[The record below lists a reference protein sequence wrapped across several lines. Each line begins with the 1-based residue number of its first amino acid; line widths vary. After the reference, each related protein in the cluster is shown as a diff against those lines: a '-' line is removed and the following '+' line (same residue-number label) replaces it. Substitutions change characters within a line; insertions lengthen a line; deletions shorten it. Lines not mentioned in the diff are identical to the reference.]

1 MNQLTKEKENK
12 LKETFF
18 LIDQDKDNFID
29 TNEVGTTLRA
39 LGIYLTEEE
48 ISIINKEA
56 DPNEIGKIN
65 YEDFKKIYI
74 EKLKTNKTEK
84 ELIKAFEFFD
94 KNKTG
99 FVNLN
104 ELKHG
109 LIVLGD
115 CLNEDEINFLINE
128 IADDDGN
135 INYYELAKNLL
146 FFIFFLNYL
155 LDF

>member
-1 MNQLTKEKENK
+1 MNQLTKEKETK

-29 TNEVGTTLRA
+29 TNEVGITLRS

-48 ISIINKEA
+48 ILLINKEA
-56 DPNEIGKIN
+56 DPNEIGKIS

-74 EKLKTNKTEK
+74 QKLKTNKTEK
-84 ELIKAFEFFD
+84 DLIKAFEFFD

-99 FVNLN
+99 IVNLN
-104 ELKHG
+104 DLKHG

-135 INYYELAKNLL
+135 INYYELAKKIYDN
-146 FFIFFLNYL
+146 
-155 LDF
+155 

>member
-1 MNQLTKEKENK
+1 MNLLTKDKETK

-56 DPNEIGKIN
+56 DPNEIGKIS

-74 EKLKTNKTEK
+74 QKLKTNKTEK
-84 ELIKAFEFFD
+84 DLIKAFEFFD

-99 FVNLN
+99 IVNLN
-104 ELKHG
+104 DLKHG

-115 CLNEDEINFLINE
+115 CLSEDEIDFLIKE
-128 IADDDGN
+128 LADDDGN
-135 INYYELAKNLL
+135 INYYELAKN
-146 FFIFFLNYL
+146 IYEN
-155 LDF
+155 

>member
-1 MNQLTKEKENK
+1 MNQLTKEKETK

-56 DPNEIGKIN
+56 DPNEIGKIS

-84 ELIKAFEFFD
+84 DLIKAFEFFD

-99 FVNLN
+99 IVNLN
-104 ELKHG
+104 DLKHG

-115 CLNEDEINFLINE
+115 CLSEDEIDFLIKE
-128 IADDDGN
+128 LADDDGN
-135 INYYELAKNLL
+135 INYYELAKN
-146 FFIFFLNYL
+146 IYEN
-155 LDF
+155 

>member
-1 MNQLTKEKENK
+1 MNQLTKEKETK

-29 TNEVGTTLRA
+29 TNEVGITLRS

-48 ISIINKEA
+48 ILLINKEA
-56 DPNEIGKIN
+56 DPNEIGKIS

-74 EKLKTNKTEK
+74 QKLKTNKTEK
-84 ELIKAFEFFD
+84 DLIKAFEFFD

-99 FVNLN
+99 IVNLN
-104 ELKHG
+104 DLKHG

-115 CLNEDEINFLINE
+115 CLSEDEIDFLIKE
-128 IADDDGN
+128 LADDDGN
-135 INYYELAKNLL
+135 INYYELAKN
-146 FFIFFLNYL
+146 IYEN
-155 LDF
+155 

>member
-1 MNQLTKEKENK
+1 MNQLTKEKETK

-29 TNEVGTTLRA
+29 TNEVGITLRS

-48 ISIINKEA
+48 ILLINKEA

-84 ELIKAFEFFD
+84 DLIKAFEFFD

-99 FVNLN
+99 IVNLN
-104 ELKHG
+104 DLKHG

-135 INYYELAKNLL
+135 INYYELAKKIYDN
-146 FFIFFLNYL
+146 
-155 LDF
+155 

>member
-1 MNQLTKEKENK
+1 MNQLTKEKETK

-56 DPNEIGKIN
+56 DPNEIGKIS

-84 ELIKAFEFFD
+84 DLIKAFEFFD

-99 FVNLN
+99 IVNLN
-104 ELKHG
+104 DLKHG

-115 CLNEDEINFLINE
+115 CLSEDEIDFLIKE
-128 IADDDGN
+128 LADDDGN
-135 INYYELAKNLL
+135 INYYELAKN
-146 FFIFFLNYL
+146 IYDN
-155 LDF
+155 

>member
-1 MNQLTKEKENK
+1 MNLLTKEKETK

-29 TNEVGTTLRA
+29 TNEVGITLRS

-48 ISIINKEA
+48 ILLINKEA
-56 DPNEIGKIN
+56 DPNEIGKIS

-74 EKLKTNKTEK
+74 QKLKTNKTEK
-84 ELIKAFEFFD
+84 DLIKAFEFFD

-115 CLNEDEINFLINE
+115 CLSEDEIDFLIKE
-128 IADDDGN
+128 LADDDGN
-135 INYYELAKNLL
+135 INYYELAKKIYDN
-146 FFIFFLNYL
+146 
-155 LDF
+155 

>member
-1 MNQLTKEKENK
+1 MNLLTKEKETK

-48 ISIINKEA
+48 ILLINKEA
-56 DPNEIGKIN
+56 DPNEIGKIS

-74 EKLKTNKTEK
+74 QKLKTNKTEK
-84 ELIKAFEFFD
+84 DLIKAFEFFD

-115 CLNEDEINFLINE
+115 CLSEDEINYLIKE

-135 INYYELAKNLL
+135 INYYELAKKIYDN
-146 FFIFFLNYL
+146 
-155 LDF
+155 

>member
-84 ELIKAFEFFD
+84 DLIKAFEFFD

-115 CLNEDEINFLINE
+115 CLSEDEINYLIKE

-135 INYYELAKNLL
+135 INYYELAKN
-146 FFIFFLNYL
+146 IYDN
-155 LDF
+155 

>member
-56 DPNEIGKIN
+56 DPNEIGKIS

-84 ELIKAFEFFD
+84 DLIKAFEFFD

-99 FVNLN
+99 IVNLN
-104 ELKHG
+104 DLKHG

-115 CLNEDEINFLINE
+115 CLSDDEINYLIKE

-135 INYYELAKNLL
+135 INYYELAKKIYDN
-146 FFIFFLNYL
+146 
-155 LDF
+155 

>member
-84 ELIKAFEFFD
+84 DLIKAFEFFD

-99 FVNLN
+99 IVNLN
-104 ELKHG
+104 DLKHG

-115 CLNEDEINFLINE
+115 CLSEDEIDFLIKE
-128 IADDDGN
+128 LADDDGN
-135 INYYELAKNLL
+135 INYYELAKN
-146 FFIFFLNYL
+146 IYEN
-155 LDF
+155 